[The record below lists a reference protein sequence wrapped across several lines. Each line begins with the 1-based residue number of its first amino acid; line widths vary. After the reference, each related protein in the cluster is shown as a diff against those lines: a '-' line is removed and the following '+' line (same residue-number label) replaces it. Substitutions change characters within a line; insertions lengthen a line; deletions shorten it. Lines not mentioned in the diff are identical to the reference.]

1 MLVIIILIVVVVNF
15 ASLCLIYNMIDEN
28 NKMMEALKI
37 ENIRLMDILSELE
50 KDIKKLGDNSDDNK

>member
-1 MLVIIILIVVVVNF
+1 MLVIIILVVVIVNF

>member
-15 ASLCLIYNMIDEN
+15 ASLCLIYNIIDEN

>member
-50 KDIKKLGDNSDDNK
+50 KDIKKLGDKSDDNK

>member
-50 KDIKKLGDNSDDNK
+50 KDIKKLGDNPDDNK

>member
-1 MLVIIILIVVVVNF
+1 MLVIIILVVVIINF

-50 KDIKKLGDNSDDNK
+50 KDIKKLGDKSNDNK

>member
-50 KDIKKLGDNSDDNK
+50 KDIKKLGEKSDDNK

>member
-1 MLVIIILIVVVVNF
+1 MLVIIILVVVIVNF

-50 KDIKKLGDNSDDNK
+50 KDIKKLGDKSDDNK

>member
-1 MLVIIILIVVVVNF
+1 MLVIIILVVVVVNF

-50 KDIKKLGDNSDDNK
+50 KDIKKLGDKSDDNK